1 MKTLIL
7 FLLSC
12 GSLFAQLNISNPFY
26 VAPILKASSA
36 ACTTPTAGNELSTEG
51 FQTATTG
58 YERSGWGTATGSP
71 DPYYDISALTTGQ
84 PSGSCTRG
92 FRSNY
97 AVSGTFN
104 YNAWDRGAAITTTV
118 YTRMYIYIVSHS
130 ISSPHVA
137 YLGGVFK
144 TTMGSGGNVASV
156 VMKNNAG
163 QLEIYGAGSTDSTK
177 VNVSVGQWYRVEMK
191 VVPNGTCE
199 IKVDGGSAAT
209 FTATG
214 YTNWDVVGVGTYSTS
229 ANAFTF
235 NDTIF
240 DLVGADTTGYMG
252 AP

>member
-1 MKTLIL
+1 MKRILLIS
-7 FLLSC
+7 LL
-12 GSLFAQLNISNPFY
+12 LLAVIFT
-26 VAPILKASSA
+26 VSA
-36 ACTTPTAGNELSTEG
+36 DRRRLLMTRNGGATACTTPTAGNELSTEG

-97 AVSGTFN
+97 AVSGTFH
-104 YNAWDRGAAITTTV
+104 YNAWDRGAATATTV
-118 YTRMYIYIVSHS
+118 YIRMYIYVVSQSLAVGNSAS
-130 ISSPHVA
+130 I
-137 YLGGVFK
+137 GGVFK
-144 TTMGSGGNVASV
+144 TTMGGGGNVASV
-156 VMKNNAG
+156 ALNNTG
-163 QLEIYGAGSTDSTK
+163 GTFGIYGRGATDSAK
-177 VNVSVGQWYRVEMK
+177 VTIATGQWYRIELK
-191 VVPNGTCE
+191 VVPNGASE
-199 IKVDGGSAAT
+199 MKVDGGAAQT

-214 YTNWDVVGVGTYSTS
+214 YTDWDVVGVGTYSTT

-240 DLVGADTTGYMG
+240 DLVGADTTGYLG